1 MRARGLVL
9 LLGAILLLPLI
20 VLAADLGKWNAPTSQ
35 TLLSTELNSLANNT
49 HSDSGQTLTNDISL
63 AIYGDC
69 EVYYQANAA
78 PNTGGSVQV
87 WLRTAYDGSNYA
99 HVTAESSAQVLFVAG
114 LSSNLATPSLAEQRV
129 VVRNL
134 VFPPM
139 RFRLNLANHSGVTM
153 KSSGSTVRCALYHV
167 NTNG

>member
-1 MRARGLVL
+1 MRARRFVPI
-9 LLGAILLLPLI
+9 LLGAALLLPL
-20 VLAADLGKWNAPTSQ
+20 VALAQNLGKWNAPTSQ
-35 TLLSTELNSLANNT
+35 ILLSTELNDLANNT
-49 HSDSGQTLTNDISL
+49 HSDSGQVLTNDISL

-78 PNTGGSVQV
+78 PNTGGSVAV
-87 WLRTAYDGSNYA
+87 WLRAAYDGTNYA
-99 HVTAESSAQVLFVAG
+99 HVYTESSSQTLFIAG
-114 LSSNLATPSLAEQRV
+114 LASSPTGVTEQRV

>member
-78 PNTGGSVQV
+78 PNTGGSVSV
-87 WLRTAYDGSNYA
+87 WLRAAYDGTNYA
-99 HVTAESSAQVLFVAG
+99 HVYAETTSQVLFIAA
-114 LSSNLATPSLAEQRV
+114 LASNPTGVAEQRV
-129 VVRNL
+129 VVRNI